1 MRDKDGFEIRCI
13 HSDWKIIDNNDN
25 HDYVCCRDSSWIT
38 GYHYCYCDEHCKYYK
53 PDIKEETDK

>member
-25 HDYVCCRDSSWIT
+25 HDYVCLREKGWLT
-38 GYHYCYCDEHCKYYK
+38 GYHLCYCDEHCKFYL
-53 PDIKEETDK
+53 PDIKDEKK